1 MSAEPVD
8 ENTFAIVFEGE
19 TVDLGHLDE
28 FVMAVETQAR
38 PKGVTVRVRF
48 SNHCY
53 SERFD
58 EALHADRPI
67 VMDHKNKRA
76 FCPIRHAMS
85 KQLPDLV
92 RGLPESHVYMTPEAN
107 YVKIALAEGVEYR
120 VYFNLRRAGGGID
133 LNLFVESAY
142 APDDDALAA
151 AKMQKVRFKVLV
163 DTVLS
168 GKKLKF
174 NHRR

>member
-1 MSAEPVD
+1 MSVEPVD
-8 ENTFAIVFEGE
+8 EDVFAITFEGE
-19 TVDLGHLDE
+19 AVDLTHLDE
-28 FVMAVETQAR
+28 FTMTVVTQGR
-38 PKGVTVRVRF
+38 PAGAAVRVRF

-58 EALHADRPI
+58 EVLHADRPV

-107 YVKIALAEGVEYR
+107 YVKIALAQGVEYR

-151 AKMQKVRFKVLV
+151 AKMQRVRFKVLV
-163 DTVLS
+163 DMVLA